1 MFPYH
6 ILVTLDRNYLKV
18 LSVMLYS
25 LSQSDPEGVYTVY
38 VVNNTLTEED
48 FASLSALLPRTELVN
63 VQVPED
69 LLQNAPVSDRY
80 PTEMYYR
87 LFAARY
93 LPQQLE
99 RILYLDPDLV
109 VLHSL
114 RSLYQIDFDGKLF
127 AAASHIES
135 RTFRE
140 LNRRRLHLSEHA
152 KYLNSGVMMMN
163 LALLRKESPQTIL
176 DYIQSHKATLLLPD
190 QDVLNALYAD
200 RTVPLDPLV
209 YNLGEKYLRLK
220 NLHLPPA
227 EKLTLDWVRSNTA
240 HRPLLRAQQAL
251 EGALPRQLRHLL
263 PRMGATAAAADRQK
277 LTACSE
283 KLRTPPC
290 PKRRC
295 CGTIYGS
302 FPSSPAS
309 KSGRTKRLI
318 F

>member
-63 VQVPED
+63 VRVPED

-114 RSLYQIDFDGKLF
+114 RSLYQIDFDSKLF

-163 LALLRKESPQTIL
+163 LALLRKESPQTII

-200 RTVPLDPLV
+200 RTVPLDPMV

-220 NLHLPPA
+220 NLHLPPQ

-240 HRPLLRAQQAL
+240 IVHYYGRNKPWKEHYRGSLGIFYHEWEQQL
-251 EGALPRQLRHLL
+251 QQLT
-263 PRMGATAAAADRQK
+263 GK
-277 LTACSE
+277 N
-283 KLRTPPC
+283 
-290 PKRRC
+290 
-295 CGTIYGS
+295 
-302 FPSSPAS
+302 
-309 KSGRTKRLI
+309 
-318 F
+318 

>member
-63 VQVPED
+63 VRVPED

-114 RSLYQIDFDGKLF
+114 RSLYQIDFDSKLF

-163 LALLRKESPQTIL
+163 LALLRKESPQTII

-220 NLHLPPA
+220 NLHLPPQ

-240 HRPLLRAQQAL
+240 IVHYYGRNKPWKEHYRGSLGIFYHELEQQL
-251 EGALPRQLRHLL
+251 Q
-263 PRMGATAAAADRQK
+263 Q
-277 LTACSE
+277 
-283 KLRTPPC
+283 RTG
-290 PKRRC
+290 KN
-295 CGTIYGS
+295 
-302 FPSSPAS
+302 
-309 KSGRTKRLI
+309 
-318 F
+318 

>member
-63 VQVPED
+63 VRVPED

-114 RSLYQIDFDGKLF
+114 RSLYQIDFDSKLF

-163 LALLRKESPQTIL
+163 LALLRKESPQTII

-240 HRPLLRAQQAL
+240 IVHYYGRNKPWKEHYRGSLGIFYHEWEQQL
-251 EGALPRQLRHLL
+251 QQLT
-263 PRMGATAAAADRQK
+263 GK
-277 LTACSE
+277 N
-283 KLRTPPC
+283 
-290 PKRRC
+290 
-295 CGTIYGS
+295 
-302 FPSSPAS
+302 
-309 KSGRTKRLI
+309 
-318 F
+318 

>member
-163 LALLRKESPQTIL
+163 LALLRKESPQTIIN
-176 DYIQSHKATLLLPD
+176 YIQSHKATLLLPD

-240 HRPLLRAQQAL
+240 IVNYYGRNKPWKEHYRGSLGIFYHEWEQQL
-251 EGALPRQLRHLL
+251 QQLT
-263 PRMGATAAAADRQK
+263 GK
-277 LTACSE
+277 N
-283 KLRTPPC
+283 
-290 PKRRC
+290 
-295 CGTIYGS
+295 
-302 FPSSPAS
+302 
-309 KSGRTKRLI
+309 
-318 F
+318 

>member
-163 LALLRKESPQTIL
+163 LALLRKESPQTII

-240 HRPLLRAQQAL
+240 IVHYYGRNKPWKEHYRGSLGIFYHDWEQQL
-251 EGALPRQLRHLL
+251 QQL
-263 PRMGATAAAADRQK
+263 T
-277 LTACSE
+277 
-283 KLRTPPC
+283 
-290 PKRRC
+290 
-295 CGTIYGS
+295 GTN
-302 FPSSPAS
+302 
-309 KSGRTKRLI
+309 
-318 F
+318 

>member
-18 LSVMLYS
+18 LTVMLYS

-63 VQVPED
+63 VRVPED

-99 RILYLDPDLV
+99 RILYLDPDLI

-114 RSLYQIDFDGKLF
+114 RSLYQIDFDSKLF

-200 RTVPLDPLV
+200 RTVPLDPMV

-220 NLHLPPA
+220 NLHLPPE

-240 HRPLLRAQQAL
+240 IVHYYGRNKPWKEHYRGSLGIFYHEWEQQL
-251 EGALPRQLRHLL
+251 QQLT
-263 PRMGATAAAADRQK
+263 GK
-277 LTACSE
+277 N
-283 KLRTPPC
+283 
-290 PKRRC
+290 
-295 CGTIYGS
+295 
-302 FPSSPAS
+302 
-309 KSGRTKRLI
+309 
-318 F
+318 

>member
-163 LALLRKESPQTIL
+163 LALLRKESPQTII

-240 HRPLLRAQQAL
+240 IVHYYGRNKPWKEHYRGSLGIFYHKWEQQL
-251 EGALPRQLRHLL
+251 QQLT
-263 PRMGATAAAADRQK
+263 GK
-277 LTACSE
+277 N
-283 KLRTPPC
+283 
-290 PKRRC
+290 
-295 CGTIYGS
+295 
-302 FPSSPAS
+302 
-309 KSGRTKRLI
+309 
-318 F
+318 

>member
-25 LSQSDPEGVYTVY
+25 LSQSHPEGVYTVY

-163 LALLRKESPQTIL
+163 LALLRKESPQTII

-240 HRPLLRAQQAL
+240 IVHYYGRNKPWKEHYRGSLGIFYYEWEQQL
-251 EGALPRQLRHLL
+251 QQLT
-263 PRMGATAAAADRQK
+263 GK
-277 LTACSE
+277 N
-283 KLRTPPC
+283 
-290 PKRRC
+290 
-295 CGTIYGS
+295 
-302 FPSSPAS
+302 
-309 KSGRTKRLI
+309 
-318 F
+318 

>member
-63 VQVPED
+63 VQVSED

-163 LALLRKESPQTIL
+163 LALLRKESPQTII

-227 EKLTLDWVRSNTA
+227 EKLTLDWVRSNNA
-240 HRPLLRAQQAL
+240 IVHYYGRNKPWKEHYRGSLGIFYYEWEQQL
-251 EGALPRQLRHLL
+251 QQLT
-263 PRMGATAAAADRQK
+263 GK
-277 LTACSE
+277 N
-283 KLRTPPC
+283 
-290 PKRRC
+290 
-295 CGTIYGS
+295 
-302 FPSSPAS
+302 
-309 KSGRTKRLI
+309 
-318 F
+318 

>member
-48 FASLSALLPRTELVN
+48 FASLSALLPRNELVN

-163 LALLRKESPQTIL
+163 LALLRKESPQTIIN
-176 DYIQSHKATLLLPD
+176 YIQSHKATLLLPD

-240 HRPLLRAQQAL
+240 IVHYYGRNKPWKEHYRGSLGIFYHEWEQQL
-251 EGALPRQLRHLL
+251 QQLT
-263 PRMGATAAAADRQK
+263 GK
-277 LTACSE
+277 N
-283 KLRTPPC
+283 
-290 PKRRC
+290 
-295 CGTIYGS
+295 
-302 FPSSPAS
+302 
-309 KSGRTKRLI
+309 
-318 F
+318 

>member
-99 RILYLDPDLV
+99 RILYLDTDLV

-163 LALLRKESPQTIL
+163 LALLRKESPQTIIN
-176 DYIQSHKATLLLPD
+176 YIQSHKATLLLPD

-240 HRPLLRAQQAL
+240 IVHYYGRNKPWKEHYRGSLGIFYHEWEQQL
-251 EGALPRQLRHLL
+251 QQLT
-263 PRMGATAAAADRQK
+263 GK
-277 LTACSE
+277 N
-283 KLRTPPC
+283 
-290 PKRRC
+290 
-295 CGTIYGS
+295 
-302 FPSSPAS
+302 
-309 KSGRTKRLI
+309 
-318 F
+318 

>member
-63 VQVPED
+63 VQVSED

-163 LALLRKESPQTIL
+163 LALLRKESPQTII

-227 EKLTLDWVRSNTA
+227 EKLTLDWGRSNTA
-240 HRPLLRAQQAL
+240 IVHYYGRNKPWKEHYRGSLGIFYHEWEQQL
-251 EGALPRQLRHLL
+251 QQLT
-263 PRMGATAAAADRQK
+263 GK
-277 LTACSE
+277 N
-283 KLRTPPC
+283 
-290 PKRRC
+290 
-295 CGTIYGS
+295 
-302 FPSSPAS
+302 
-309 KSGRTKRLI
+309 
-318 F
+318 

>member
-1 MFPYH
+1 MFPYY

-240 HRPLLRAQQAL
+240 IVHYYGRNKPWKEHYRGSLGIFYHEWEQQL
-251 EGALPRQLRHLL
+251 QQLT
-263 PRMGATAAAADRQK
+263 GK
-277 LTACSE
+277 N
-283 KLRTPPC
+283 
-290 PKRRC
+290 
-295 CGTIYGS
+295 
-302 FPSSPAS
+302 
-309 KSGRTKRLI
+309 
-318 F
+318 

>member
-163 LALLRKESPQTIL
+163 LALLRKESPQTII

-240 HRPLLRAQQAL
+240 IVHYYGRNKPWKEHYRGSLGIFYHEWEQQL
-251 EGALPRQLRHLL
+251 QQPTG
-263 PRMGATAAAADRQK
+263 K
-277 LTACSE
+277 N
-283 KLRTPPC
+283 
-290 PKRRC
+290 
-295 CGTIYGS
+295 
-302 FPSSPAS
+302 
-309 KSGRTKRLI
+309 
-318 F
+318 

>member
-163 LALLRKESPQTIL
+163 LALLRKESPQTIIN
-176 DYIQSHKATLLLPD
+176 YIQSHKATLLLPD

-240 HRPLLRAQQAL
+240 IVHYYGRNKPWKEHYRGSLGIFYHEWEQQLSSCPAKTDRLLRKTAHAP
-251 EGALPRQLRHLL
+251 LP
-263 PRMGATAAAADRQK
+263 QK
-277 LTACSE
+277 AVLWYN
-283 KLRTPPC
+283 LW
-290 PKRRC
+290 
-295 CGTIYGS
+295 
-302 FPSSPAS
+302 
-309 KSGRTKRLI
+309 
-318 F
+318 

>member
-163 LALLRKESPQTIL
+163 LALLRKESPQTII

-240 HRPLLRAQQAL
+240 IVHYYGRNKPWKEHYRGSLGIFYHEGEQQL
-251 EGALPRQLRHLL
+251 QQLT
-263 PRMGATAAAADRQK
+263 GK
-277 LTACSE
+277 N
-283 KLRTPPC
+283 
-290 PKRRC
+290 
-295 CGTIYGS
+295 
-302 FPSSPAS
+302 
-309 KSGRTKRLI
+309 
-318 F
+318 

>member
-63 VQVPED
+63 VRVPED

-80 PTEMYYR
+80 PTEMYYH

-240 HRPLLRAQQAL
+240 IVHYYGRNKPWKEHYRGSLGIFYHEWEQQL
-251 EGALPRQLRHLL
+251 QQLT
-263 PRMGATAAAADRQK
+263 GK
-277 LTACSE
+277 N
-283 KLRTPPC
+283 
-290 PKRRC
+290 
-295 CGTIYGS
+295 
-302 FPSSPAS
+302 
-309 KSGRTKRLI
+309 
-318 F
+318 

>member
-227 EKLTLDWVRSNTA
+227 EKLALDWVRSNTA
-240 HRPLLRAQQAL
+240 IVHYYGRNKPWKEHYRGSLGIFYHEWEQQL
-251 EGALPRQLRHLL
+251 QQLT
-263 PRMGATAAAADRQK
+263 GK
-277 LTACSE
+277 N
-283 KLRTPPC
+283 
-290 PKRRC
+290 
-295 CGTIYGS
+295 
-302 FPSSPAS
+302 
-309 KSGRTKRLI
+309 
-318 F
+318 

>member
-63 VQVPED
+63 VQVSED

-80 PTEMYYR
+80 PTERYYR
-87 LFAARY
+87 RFAARY

-163 LALLRKESPQTIL
+163 LALLRKESPQTII

-200 RTVPLDPLV
+200 RTVPLDPMV

-220 NLHLPPA
+220 NLHLPPQ

-240 HRPLLRAQQAL
+240 IVHYYGRNKPWKEHYRGSLGIFYHEWEQQL
-251 EGALPRQLRHLL
+251 QQLT
-263 PRMGATAAAADRQK
+263 GK
-277 LTACSE
+277 N
-283 KLRTPPC
+283 
-290 PKRRC
+290 
-295 CGTIYGS
+295 
-302 FPSSPAS
+302 
-309 KSGRTKRLI
+309 
-318 F
+318 

>member
-69 LLQNAPVSDRY
+69 LLQNASVSDRY

-240 HRPLLRAQQAL
+240 IVHYYGRNKPWKEHYRGSLGIFYHEWEQQL
-251 EGALPRQLRHLL
+251 QQLT
-263 PRMGATAAAADRQK
+263 GK
-277 LTACSE
+277 N
-283 KLRTPPC
+283 
-290 PKRRC
+290 
-295 CGTIYGS
+295 
-302 FPSSPAS
+302 
-309 KSGRTKRLI
+309 
-318 F
+318 

>member
-63 VQVPED
+63 VQVSED

-163 LALLRKESPQTIL
+163 LALLRKESPQTII

-240 HRPLLRAQQAL
+240 IVHYYGRNKPWKEHYRGSLGIFYYEWEQQL
-251 EGALPRQLRHLL
+251 QQLT
-263 PRMGATAAAADRQK
+263 GK
-277 LTACSE
+277 N
-283 KLRTPPC
+283 
-290 PKRRC
+290 
-295 CGTIYGS
+295 
-302 FPSSPAS
+302 
-309 KSGRTKRLI
+309 
-318 F
+318 

>member
-69 LLQNAPVSDRY
+69 LLQNATVSDRY

-240 HRPLLRAQQAL
+240 IVHYYGRNKPWKEHYRGSLGIFYHEWEQQL
-251 EGALPRQLRHLL
+251 QQLT
-263 PRMGATAAAADRQK
+263 GK
-277 LTACSE
+277 N
-283 KLRTPPC
+283 
-290 PKRRC
+290 
-295 CGTIYGS
+295 
-302 FPSSPAS
+302 
-309 KSGRTKRLI
+309 
-318 F
+318 

>member
-63 VQVPED
+63 VRVPED

-80 PTEMYYR
+80 STEMYYR

-163 LALLRKESPQTIL
+163 LALLRKESPQTII

-220 NLHLPPA
+220 NLHLPPQ

-240 HRPLLRAQQAL
+240 IVHYYGRNKPWKEHYRGSLGIFYHEWEQQL
-251 EGALPRQLRHLL
+251 QQLT
-263 PRMGATAAAADRQK
+263 GK
-277 LTACSE
+277 N
-283 KLRTPPC
+283 
-290 PKRRC
+290 
-295 CGTIYGS
+295 
-302 FPSSPAS
+302 
-309 KSGRTKRLI
+309 
-318 F
+318 

>member
-163 LALLRKESPQTIL
+163 LALLRKESPQTII

-240 HRPLLRAQQAL
+240 IVHYYGRNKPWKEHYRGNLGIFYHEWEQQL
-251 EGALPRQLRHLL
+251 QQLT
-263 PRMGATAAAADRQK
+263 GK
-277 LTACSE
+277 N
-283 KLRTPPC
+283 
-290 PKRRC
+290 
-295 CGTIYGS
+295 
-302 FPSSPAS
+302 
-309 KSGRTKRLI
+309 
-318 F
+318 

>member
-63 VQVPED
+63 VRVPED

-114 RSLYQIDFDGKLF
+114 RSLYQIDFDSKLF

-152 KYLNSGVMMMN
+152 KYLNSGVMMIN
-163 LALLRKESPQTIL
+163 LALLRKESPQTII
-176 DYIQSHKATLLLPD
+176 DYIQSHKASLLLPD

-220 NLHLPPA
+220 NLHLPPQ

-240 HRPLLRAQQAL
+240 IVHYYGRNKPWKEHYRGSLGIFYHEWEQQL
-251 EGALPRQLRHLL
+251 QQLT
-263 PRMGATAAAADRQK
+263 GK
-277 LTACSE
+277 N
-283 KLRTPPC
+283 
-290 PKRRC
+290 
-295 CGTIYGS
+295 
-302 FPSSPAS
+302 
-309 KSGRTKRLI
+309 
-318 F
+318 

>member
-18 LSVMLYS
+18 LSVMLYP

-63 VQVPED
+63 VQVSED

-114 RSLYQIDFDGKLF
+114 RSLYQIDFDSKLF

-163 LALLRKESPQTIL
+163 LALLRKESPQTII

-220 NLHLPPA
+220 NLHLPPQ

-240 HRPLLRAQQAL
+240 IVHYYGRNKPWKEHYRGSLGIFYHEWEQQL
-251 EGALPRQLRHLL
+251 QQLT
-263 PRMGATAAAADRQK
+263 GK
-277 LTACSE
+277 N
-283 KLRTPPC
+283 
-290 PKRRC
+290 
-295 CGTIYGS
+295 
-302 FPSSPAS
+302 
-309 KSGRTKRLI
+309 
-318 F
+318 

>member
-1 MFPYH
+1 M
-6 ILVTLDRNYLKV
+6 
-18 LSVMLYS
+18 
-25 LSQSDPEGVYTVY
+25 
-38 VVNNTLTEED
+38 
-48 FASLSALLPRTELVN
+48 
-63 VQVPED
+63 
-69 LLQNAPVSDRY
+69 QNAPVSDRY

-209 YNLGEKYLRLK
+209 YNLGEYS
-220 NLHLPPA
+220 PAA
-227 EKLTLDWVRSNTA
+227 EKSASATSGKADPRLGAQQHR

-251 EGALPRQLRHLL
+251 EGALPRQLRHVL

-302 FPSSPAS
+302 FPLSP
-309 KSGRTKRLI
+309 GFQKRQDETANFLNV
-318 F
+318 FFPL

>member
-18 LSVMLYS
+18 LTVMLYS

-63 VQVPED
+63 VRVPED

-200 RTVPLDPLV
+200 RTIPLDPLV

-240 HRPLLRAQQAL
+240 IVHYYGRNKPWKEHYRGSLGIFYHEWEQQL
-251 EGALPRQLRHLL
+251 RQLT
-263 PRMGATAAAADRQK
+263 GK
-277 LTACSE
+277 N
-283 KLRTPPC
+283 
-290 PKRRC
+290 
-295 CGTIYGS
+295 
-302 FPSSPAS
+302 
-309 KSGRTKRLI
+309 
-318 F
+318 

>member
-163 LALLRKESPQTIL
+163 LALLRKESPQTSI

-240 HRPLLRAQQAL
+240 IVHYYGRNKPWKEHYRGSLGIFYHEWEQQL
-251 EGALPRQLRHLL
+251 QQLT
-263 PRMGATAAAADRQK
+263 GK
-277 LTACSE
+277 N
-283 KLRTPPC
+283 
-290 PKRRC
+290 
-295 CGTIYGS
+295 
-302 FPSSPAS
+302 
-309 KSGRTKRLI
+309 
-318 F
+318 

>member
-163 LALLRKESPQTIL
+163 LALLRKESPQTII

-240 HRPLLRAQQAL
+240 IVHYYGRNKPWKEHYRGSLGIFYHEREQQL
-251 EGALPRQLRHLL
+251 QQLT
-263 PRMGATAAAADRQK
+263 GK
-277 LTACSE
+277 N
-283 KLRTPPC
+283 
-290 PKRRC
+290 
-295 CGTIYGS
+295 
-302 FPSSPAS
+302 
-309 KSGRTKRLI
+309 
-318 F
+318 